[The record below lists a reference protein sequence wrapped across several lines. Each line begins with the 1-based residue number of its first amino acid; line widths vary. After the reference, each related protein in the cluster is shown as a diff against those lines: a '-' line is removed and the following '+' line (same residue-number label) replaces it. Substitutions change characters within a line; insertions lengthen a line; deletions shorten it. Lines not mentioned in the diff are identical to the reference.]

1 MNIKKWVFNK
11 NFKISYLQNRVV
23 YNYQQLFIIFKKTL
37 KIKTLK
43 IISFV
48 DKSV

>member
-1 MNIKKWVFNK
+1 MNIKKRVFNK
-11 NFKISYLQNRVV
+11 NFKISYLQNRLV
-23 YNYQQLFIIFKKTL
+23 YNYQQLFIKFKETL